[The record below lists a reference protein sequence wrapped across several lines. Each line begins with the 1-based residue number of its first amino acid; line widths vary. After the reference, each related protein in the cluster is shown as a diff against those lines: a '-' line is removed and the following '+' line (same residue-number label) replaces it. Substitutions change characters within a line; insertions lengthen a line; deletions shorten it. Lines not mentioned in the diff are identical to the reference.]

1 MLCVV
6 SKGNG
11 NALVVKF
18 QGSAPATSV
27 FQLRSCATVI
37 RFISTTLLKDA
48 DSTFNVSVP
57 TCTGCCVAF
66 STADSLLNVTR
77 AQLLFGAVSSIATA
91 CQPGKLVSNVSSATT
106 QARHNV
112 RPHRQRQTVQTTP

>member
-1 MLCVV
+1 MGVLSVV

-11 NALVVKF
+11 NALVVI

-91 CQPGKLVSNVSSATT
+91 CQPGKLVSNMC
-106 QARHNV
+106 
-112 RPHRQRQTVQTTP
+112 